1 MTPSTQIRVNHFN
14 VTLLWPVLI
23 EDSEPSAATNGR
35 LQRWAQR
42 LGQGADGEFG
52 AWTECRRPYPLPLD
66 PALQKIAQQ
75 ALCEGRQL
83 QDADLQ
89 VAATNQHF
97 QQFVQQARR
106 RDPRLT
112 ASELLAD
119 YIQQTADEYSEFVY
133 FHPFVRRF
141 LYGDGP
147 QHGKRK
153 QEQEPAEM
161 LVLEKPELADR
172 VIRWEWSSG
181 FAMHMRI
188 RQLQLNLFQ
197 HDVGVLALKLDL
209 ESPHPDRPLGNPDLY
224 LNDILRFM
232 DHARRAYS
240 PFFYHADGSP
250 PEKNCGKTDFGKW
263 TAGKCPVKVSL
274 SSRANVDAAI
284 ADDNMAGSTSSY
296 SDPRTIE
303 AAATFYEPW
312 SLPFW
317 QGLLHPLQPQGVSAF
332 NTARTPACGLKFR
345 QLVDER
351 LPLMAHISVDDPR
364 QISEADWMR
373 LAWLDEPG
381 DSERMEYA
389 PQLSREQFQ
398 RVCYDRFWDPTGQ
411 SPAQEHIHTTRWL
424 CTGYGFVGVGS
435 GGFFDTVIR
444 SHFRHHYFRLFLIA
458 HFQKASLLAFA
469 DKLAMALGKLDEGEY
484 EDPVERAVFEQE
496 LRRLEMSMVLFRSR
510 YWFSEV
516 TSQFQG
522 QEMFDMV
529 VRQLGS
535 GELFTS
541 VYEEMHASNGLVSQW
556 GQQEQTHATTRLTVV
571 ATVFLVMVPILETL
585 REHIPE
591 GLRAG
596 IIAGSLGLVLIF
608 GVFLA
613 DPLNLS
619 ARYLG
624 RGRLTGRPGWWE
636 AGNQRA
642 GRKGRWVIPGLAI
655 LVSLGIA
662 FCVYKLDGA
671 LMRWWNA
678 SGHGCQDTHQPA
690 EAARNS
696 GPSQAPSAGPQR

>member
-23 EDSEPSAATNGR
+23 EDTEPSAATDGR
-35 LQRWAQR
+35 LRRWAKR

-52 AWTECRRPYPLPLD
+52 AWTESTRQYPLPLD
-66 PALQKIAQQ
+66 PKLQKIAQQ
-75 ALCEGRQL
+75 ALREGRQL
-83 QDADLQ
+83 QDKELLD
-89 VAATNQHF
+89 AATNQHF
-97 QQFVQQARR
+97 RQFMQQARR
-106 RDPRLT
+106 RAPNQST
-112 ASELLAD
+112 GELLGE
-119 YIQQTADEYSEFVY
+119 YLQQTADEYSEFVY

-141 LYGDGP
+141 LYGDVP
-147 QHGKRK
+147 QSGKQM
-153 QEQEPAEM
+153 QEQKPAEM

-172 VIRWEWSSG
+172 VIRWEWSNG
-181 FAMHMRI
+181 FCMHMRI

-197 HDVGVLALKLDL
+197 HEVGVLALKLDL
-209 ESPHPDRPLGNPDLY
+209 ESPQPDRPLCNPDLY

-240 PFFYHADGSP
+240 PFFFHADASSP
-250 PEKNCGKTDFGKW
+250 EAMGRRTDFGNW

-274 SSRANVDAAI
+274 SSRAHVAAAI
-284 ADDNMAGSTSSY
+284 SDDNMSGSTSSY
-296 SDPRTIE
+296 SDPRTIDGP
-303 AAATFYEPW
+303 TTTYEPW

-317 QGLLHPLQPQGVSAF
+317 QGLLHPLQPQGLSAF
-332 NTARTPACGLKFR
+332 TTSRTPGCGLKFR

-373 LAWLDEPG
+373 LGWLDEPG
-381 DSERMEYA
+381 DSNLMEYA
-389 PQLSREQFQ
+389 PRLSREQFQ
-398 RVCYDRFWDPTGQ
+398 HVCYDRFWDPTGQ
-411 SPAQEHIHTTRWL
+411 SPGQSETHTTRWL
-424 CTGYGFVGVGS
+424 CTGYAFVGVGS
-435 GGFFDTVIR
+435 GGFFDSVIR

-484 EDPVERAVFEQE
+484 EDPVERAIFEQE

-535 GELFTS
+535 GELFNS
-541 VYEEMHASNGLVSQW
+541 VYEEMHSSNSLVSQW
-556 GQQEQTHATTRLTVV
+556 GQQEQTQATTRLTVV
-571 ATVFLVMVPILETL
+571 ATVFLVLVPIVETL
-585 REHIPE
+585 RDHMPK
-591 GLRAG
+591 GWRAV
-596 IIAGSLGLVLIF
+596 IVAGVMLLVMILGLS
-608 GVFLA
+608 LA

-624 RGRLTGRPGWWE
+624 RGKPTGKPGWW
-636 AGNQRA
+636 AKFNQWA
-642 GRKGRWVIPGLAI
+642 GRSGRRWHLIVAI
-655 LVSLGIA
+655 L
-662 FCVYKLDGA
+662 
-671 LMRWWNA
+671 
-678 SGHGCQDTHQPA
+678 
-690 EAARNS
+690 
-696 GPSQAPSAGPQR
+696 